1 MRWLQRWSDLAL
13 RNKCLLLIS
22 FPIAATVLMAAVS
35 YLVGTGTTDAGL
47 GLNASLRIGKAIER
61 LSSSEIEMNAQ
72 ARAYLITADESFAG
86 KTQEAMAAF
95 DSAWQNLSDLTAD
108 NRVQSVRLAHV
119 AALERSRVERTFE
132 ETARFRSHALRWD
145 QLAGALT
152 AAETERLG
160 IESILKS
167 MEADNA

>member
-95 DSAWQNLSDLTAD
+95 DSAWRNLSDLTACAWPKSRRW
-108 NRVQSVRLAHV
+108 NARAWSAPSKKRLA
-119 AALERSRVERTFE
+119 SGRTLCDG
-132 ETARFRSHALRWD
+132 TSWPGL
-145 QLAGALT
+145 
-152 AAETERLG
+152 
-160 IESILKS
+160 
-167 MEADNA
+167 